1 MYNKVKVNDRLNQII
16 EESPYRSKTEFCQAL
31 GVSPQ
36 VLGNFQNPNNP
47 ERDLPKSVL
56 NGLAKLGYNITW
68 LLYGAGAQKAVFK
81 DQQEEIQS
89 LREQVQILER
99 LVVLKEQQDESR
111 RKRYSEGVEKEA

>member
-47 ERDLPKSVL
+47 ERDLPKSIL

-89 LREQVQILER
+89 LREQVQILES

-111 RKRYSEGVEKEA
+111 RKRYSEGIEKEA

>member
-68 LLYGAGAQKAVFK
+68 LLYGAGSQKAVFK

-99 LVVLKEQQDESR
+99 LVVLKEGQDESR
-111 RKRYSEGVEKEA
+111 RKRYSERAEKEA

>member
-1 MYNKVKVNDRLNQII
+1 MPNKVKVNERLSQII
-16 EESPYRSKTEFCQAL
+16 SESPYRTKTEFCEAM

-47 ERDLPKSVL
+47 ERELPKSIL

-68 LLYGAGAQKAVFK
+68 ILYGAGAQKAVFK

-89 LREQVQILER
+89 LREQVEILEK
-99 LVVLKEQQDESR
+99 LVVLKERQDEGR
-111 RKRYSEGVEKEA
+111 RKRYTEGLEKEA

>member
-1 MYNKVKVNDRLNQII
+1 MANKTKVNERLTQMIT
-16 EESPYRSKTEFCQAL
+16 ESPYRTKTEFCQAI

-47 ERDLPKSVL
+47 ERELPKSIL

-68 LLYGAGAQKAVFK
+68 VLYGAGAQKAVFK

-89 LREQVQILER
+89 LREQVEILER
-99 LVVLKEQQDESR
+99 LVVLKEKQDESR
-111 RKRYSEGVEKEA
+111 RKRYSEELEKEA

>member
-16 EESPYRSKTEFCQAL
+16 EESPYKSKTEFCQAL

-99 LVVLKEQQDESR
+99 LVVLKEHQDESR
-111 RKRYSEGVEKEA
+111 RKRYSEGAEKEA

>member
-1 MYNKVKVNDRLNQII
+1 MPNKVKVNERLSQII
-16 EESPYRSKTEFCQAL
+16 SESPYRTKTEFCEAM

-47 ERDLPKSVL
+47 ERELPKSIL

-68 LLYGAGAQKAVFK
+68 VLYGAGAHKAVFK

-89 LREQVQILER
+89 LREQVEILEK
-99 LVVLKEQQDESR
+99 LVLLKERQDETR
-111 RKRYSEGVEKEA
+111 RKRYTEGLEKEA